1 MAIRR
6 SVGERVFEVINT
18 VFLILLM
25 LSTLYPFLYV
35 VFASISDPAELISHQ
50 GALLAPQ
57 GFSLEGYRL
66 VFRDPMI
73 FTSYKNTIIYV
84 VAGTILNV
92 FMTALGAYVLSRKGP
107 YWKNAIMFFI
117 VFTMFFS
124 GGMIPRYLLVKN
136 LGMANTRWALIIP
149 NAIATWN
156 LIIMRTSFQS
166 IPDSLEE
173 SAKIDGASDFTVLTR
188 IVIPLSIPVIS
199 VITLFYAVGHWNAW
213 FDAMIF
219 LRKRELYPL
228 QLILRE
234 ILIMSS
240 TENLMTNVEN
250 LDMMPLDVIIRY
262 ATIIV
267 ATVPILLVYPFLQ
280 KYFVKGIMIGAIK
293 G

>member
-1 MAIRR
+1 MPCL
-6 SVGERVFEVINT
+6 F
-18 VFLILLM
+18 FKKL
-25 LSTLYPFLYV
+25 
-35 VFASISDPAELISHQ
+35 
-50 GALLAPQ
+50 
-57 GFSLEGYRL
+57 
-66 VFRDPMI
+66 
-73 FTSYKNTIIYV
+73 
-84 VAGTILNV
+84 
-92 FMTALGAYVLSRKGP
+92 RK
-107 YWKNAIMFFI
+107 
-117 VFTMFFS
+117 S